1 MRTRPRKALAIIIL
15 PVAVLL
21 LTLPA
26 ATALAG
32 PSATDLT
39 SLSTDDVTS
48 TTTDTV
54 GDVTSTTTD
63 TVGDL
68 TSTTTDT
75 VGDLTSTTT
84 DTVGDLTQPESPPD
98 GSASP
103 GSPTAGTDSTAV
115 PKESVTAV
123 DAGETFG
130 GPATA
135 NAFDGRT
142 ARMPSPLLVLANRG
156 PVRTGRPTA
165 AMSAQPVCG
174 VVNLHRDGGVLGLT
188 CSEDPASHGSA
199 VLGLVLGATGAAL
212 LLLVALALGFGV
224 TGSGLLTVEELL
236 GRTSSAAAD

>member
-39 SLSTDDVTS
+39 SLSTDLTS
-48 TTTDTV
+48 STTDTV
-54 GDVTSTTTD
+54 GEVTSSTTD
-63 TVGDL
+63 TVGEV
-68 TSTTTDT
+68 TSSTTDT
-75 VGDLTSTTT
+75 VD
-84 DTVGDLTQPESPPD
+84 DVTQPESPPD

-103 GSPTAGTDSTAV
+103 GSPTAGTDSIAV
-115 PKESVTAV
+115 PKVSVTAV

-135 NAFDGRT
+135 NAFDGRI
-142 ARMPSPLLVLANRG
+142 ARTPSPLLVLANRG

-165 AMSAQPVCG
+165 AMSAQPVCR
-174 VVNLHRDGGVLGLT
+174 VVNLHRDGGDLGLPCT
-188 CSEDPASHGSA
+188 EDPARHGSA
-199 VLGLVLGATGAAL
+199 VLGLALAATGVAL
-212 LLLVALALGFGV
+212 LLLVAFALGFGV
-224 TGSGLLTVEELL
+224 TGSGLLTAERLL
-236 GRTSSAAAD
+236 GRTSSAATD

>member
-32 PSATDLT
+32 PSASDLT

-63 TVGDL
+63 TVAD
-68 TSTTTDT
+68 
-75 VGDLTSTTT
+75 V
-84 DTVGDLTQPESPPD
+84 TQPESPLD

-103 GSPTAGTDSTAV
+103 GSPTAGTDSIGV
-115 PKESVTAV
+115 PEESVTVA
-123 DAGETFG
+123 DAGGTLG

-135 NAFDGRT
+135 NAFDGST
-142 ARMPSPLLVLANRG
+142 ARMPLSPLLVLANRG
-156 PVRTGRPTA
+156 PARTGRPTA
-165 AMSAQPVCG
+165 AMSTQPVCG
-174 VVNLHRDGGVLGLT
+174 VVNIHRDGGVLGLPCT
-188 CSEDPASHGSA
+188 EDPAWHGSA
-199 VLGLVLGATGAAL
+199 VLGLVLAATGAAL

-224 TGSGLLTVEELL
+224 TGSGLLTAERLL
-236 GRTSSAAAD
+236 GRTSSAAAG